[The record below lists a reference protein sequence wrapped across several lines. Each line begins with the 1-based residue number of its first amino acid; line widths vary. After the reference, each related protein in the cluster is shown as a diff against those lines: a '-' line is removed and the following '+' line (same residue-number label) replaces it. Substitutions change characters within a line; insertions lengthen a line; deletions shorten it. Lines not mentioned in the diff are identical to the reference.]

1 MAVTGPSIIS
11 DGGTNT
17 KDAVKR
23 IQGNLLEHQLSLQY
37 NWAGKKGPKVEGTQK
52 QASVL
57 RVAAAVESKKNMA
70 NIEIT
75 FI

>member
-37 NWAGKKGPKVEGTQK
+37 NWAGKKD
-52 QASVL
+52 
-57 RVAAAVESKKNMA
+57 RRSKGHKNRPLS
-70 NIEIT
+70 
-75 FI
+75 